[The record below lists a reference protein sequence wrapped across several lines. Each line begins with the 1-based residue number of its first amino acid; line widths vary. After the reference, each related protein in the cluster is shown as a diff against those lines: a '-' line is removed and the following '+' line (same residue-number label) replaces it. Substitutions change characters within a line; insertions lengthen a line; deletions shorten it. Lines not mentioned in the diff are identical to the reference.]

1 MREELVVHPKVR
13 DDARVLLR
21 DWHRHFGVAEQI
33 GKARHRE
40 LLIRRLGR
48 DVDVGGERFLEPIT
62 GAERKYERRCRDE
75 CKRGTSTHVKKN
87 SKNDVGDV
95 GTIERECRGR
105 RPKR

>member
-13 DDARVLLR
+13 DDARVLFCDR
-21 DWHRHFGVAEQI
+21 HRHFGVAEQI

-75 CKRGTSTHVKKN
+75 CEPRTRTHVEE
-87 SKNDVGDV
+87 SSV
-95 GTIERECRGR
+95 
-105 RPKR
+105 